1 MLTGTYIL
9 VTISFCD
16 STWKKKDGGCF
27 KVFPD
32 FKNWLDAQRT
42 CQSNSA
48 TLANIDSISK
58 QNYVF
63 GKIFFFPRLISNKNI
78 KGHFIPA

>member
-1 MLTGTYIL
+1 MLIGTYIL

-63 GKIFFFPRLISNKNI
+63 GKIFFKSPLDFK
-78 KGHFIPA
+78 